1 MPEERPDLL
10 DPVAVALDF
19 EEDWSGRDLSP
30 DAFVLEG
37 ASDLSELFDLPLAT
51 VELENGVG
59 RLRGQGSNCPQKIQ
73 AHAQNEGVR
82 LFRF

>member
-1 MPEERPDLL
+1 MPAMPEIGP
-10 DPVAVALDF
+10 LDF

-37 ASDLSELFDLPLAT
+37 ASDLSELFDLPLAM

-59 RLRGQGSNCPQKIQ
+59 G
-73 AHAQNEGVR
+73 
-82 LFRF
+82 